1 MMKLEIL
8 TYPDHFLREPAQ
20 PVEEIDES
28 LQQLIENMAQTMYE
42 APGVGLAATQIG
54 DRRSVFVYDR
64 SPSEVTREYGV
75 VINPKIVTREGQL
88 VSENEGCL
96 SVPDLRSDVKRSAQ
110 VLVEGIDREGNPL
123 RLEAEG
129 FLAVVMQ
136 HEIDHLNG
144 TLFIDRISALKREL
158 YKRRMK
164 KRFKTP

>member
-8 TYPDHFLREPAQ
+8 TYPDHFLREPAE
-20 PVEEIDES
+20 PVEEIDEA
-28 LQQLIENMAQTMYE
+28 LQKLIENMAQTMYE

-54 DRRSVFVYDR
+54 DKRSVFVYDR
-64 SPSEVTREYGV
+64 SSSETQREYGV

-96 SVPDLRSDVKRSAQ
+96 SVPDLRSDVKRSSR
-110 VLVEGIDREGNPL
+110 VLVEGLDREGKPL
-123 RLEAEG
+123 QLEAEG

-164 KRFKTP
+164 KRTLNP

>member
-8 TYPDHFLREPAQ
+8 TYPDHFLSEPSEL
-20 PVEEIDES
+20 VEEIDES
-28 LQQLIENMAQTMYE
+28 LQKLIENMAQTMYE

-54 DRRSVFVYDR
+54 DKRRVFVYDR
-64 SPSEVTREYGV
+64 SPSEVTKEYGV

-164 KRFKTP
+164 KRIKAP

>member
-54 DRRSVFVYDR
+54 DKRSVFVYDR

-164 KRFKTP
+164 KRFKT